1 MPHKERASFLALRF
15 GRLEVSDG
23 CLTFVQEEQ
32 KLVIPYQRLS
42 VILLEPGS
50 SITHDALRL
59 CARHGVGVAAVGVD
73 AAKCYS
79 APPLLAQSSELARRQ
94 AQLWAT
100 ASGRLEVALRQYTR
114 RFGEK
119 PKVRE
124 LDQLRGLEGARIR
137 EFHVHCSREHGFDWT
152 TRRNRAGA
160 RDRERGAQLRRARR
174 LRGRGGRGL
183 HDRHDPQLGFLHED
197 AGNAFVL
204 DTADLY
210 RTELTIP
217 AAFAVLRQY
226 KDRKLGESL
235 ERAMRQELGRRLRQR
250 NIVSTMIDDIKARSR
265 EVCGDRDIGKAGA
278 VRGIPAQHR
287 LRDCSRRLRGP

>member
-1 MPHKERASFLALRF
+1 VSAFLKGRLGLDGAEMPHKERASFLALRF

-137 EFHVHCSREHGFDWT
+137 EFYVHCSREHGFDWT
-152 TRRNRAGA
+152 TRRNPEPGHGIENEALNYAAHAVYAAAAVAVYTTGTI
-160 RDRERGAQLRRARR
+160 
-174 LRGRGGRGL
+174 
-183 HDRHDPQLGFLHED
+183 PQLGFLHED

-226 KDRKLGESL
+226 KDGKLGESL

-250 NIVSTMIDDIKARSR
+250 NIVSTMIDDIKALL
-265 EVCGDRDIGKAGA
+265 A
-278 VRGIPAQHR
+278 
-287 LRDCSRRLRGP
+287 